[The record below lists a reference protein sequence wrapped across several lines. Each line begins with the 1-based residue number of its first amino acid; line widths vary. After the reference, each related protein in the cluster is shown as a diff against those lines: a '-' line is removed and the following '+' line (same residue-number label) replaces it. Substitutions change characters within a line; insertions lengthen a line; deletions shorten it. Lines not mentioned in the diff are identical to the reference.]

1 MKGLIFGLLFYLLG
15 EGHKP
20 FRNERR
26 QGMEKKNIDAKPFR
40 KEEVEKIM
48 MEVDKKLEE
57 FIKSGK
63 YKDVLIMMGNLGKYS
78 LTNQIYILLQNP
90 NASFVNGM
98 KGWNYLGRSIKKDE
112 KAIKIFAPVKTVED
126 VMLEDEDGKYI
137 TDEDGAIKTRKM
149 TVVKGYKPSFVF
161 DVSQTKGK
169 DIKAFK
175 MDDKTT
181 VEEKEL
187 IKAGLMSVVAKEG
200 YSVSYASKEEL
211 GQGCYGLCNHKEK
224 KILLLD
230 GMSDLQEISTL
241 VHECGH
247 ALAHNPYKAKFEGVT
262 ALPNRDIKEVEAES
276 IACVVC
282 SHLGLNTKDF
292 NFSYITGWADGD
304 ITKFRKNMDV
314 ISRYSLELINGIDKA
329 FIEDKKLKAKLERE
343 KEKSKT
349 HEEAI
354 RKPRPVEAV
363 AY

>member
-1 MKGLIFGLLFYLLG
+1 
-15 EGHKP
+15 
-20 FRNERR
+20 
-26 QGMEKKNIDAKPFR
+26 MEKKSIDAKPFR

-48 MEVDKKLEE
+48 EEVDKKLEE

-78 LTNQIYILLQNP
+78 LTNQVYILLQNP

-98 KGWNYLGRSIKKDE
+98 RGWNYLGRSIKKDE
-112 KAIKIFAPVKTVED
+112 KAIKIFAPVKTVEE
-126 VMLEDEDGKYI
+126 VMLEDEKGNYI
-137 TDEDGAIKTRKM
+137 TDDDGTIRTRKK
-149 TVVKGYKPSFVF
+149 TIVKAYKPSFVF

-169 DIKAFK
+169 EIKAFK
-175 MDDKTT
+175 MDEKTT

-187 IKAGLMSVVAKEG
+187 IKSGLMSAVAKEG
-200 YSVSYASKEEL
+200 YSVGYASEGEL
-211 GQGCYGLCNHKEK
+211 GQGCYGLCNHREK
-224 KILLLD
+224 RILLLE

-247 ALAHNPYKAKFEGVT
+247 ALAHNPAKAKFECVT
-262 ALPNRDIKEVEAES
+262 TLPDRDIKEVEAES

-282 SHLGLNTKDF
+282 SHLGLDTEDF

-314 ISRYSLELINGIDKA
+314 ISRYSLELINGIDEA
-329 FIEDKKLKAKLERE
+329 FIEDKKLKTKLQRE
-343 KEKSKT
+343 KEKS
-349 HEEAI
+349 EACEDSV
-354 RKPRPVEAV
+354 RRQRHVEAV

>member
-1 MKGLIFGLLFYLLG
+1 
-15 EGHKP
+15 
-20 FRNERR
+20 
-26 QGMEKKNIDAKPFR
+26 MEKKSIDAKPFR
-40 KEEVEKIM
+40 KEEVERIM
-48 MEVDKKLEE
+48 NEVDEKLEE

-126 VMLEDEDGKYI
+126 VMLEDENGNFI
-137 TDEDGAIKTRKM
+137 TDEDGAIKTRKIA
-149 TVVKGYKPSFVF
+149 VVKSCKPSFVF

-169 DIKAFK
+169 EIKAFK

-200 YSVSYASKEEL
+200 YSVSFASKEEL
-211 GQGCYGLCNHKEK
+211 GQGCYGLCNHKER
-224 KILLLD
+224 KIFLLD

-247 ALAHNPYKAKFEGVT
+247 ALAHNPYKAKFEGVMT
-262 ALPNRDIKEVEAES
+262 LPDRDIKEVEAES

-282 SHLGLNTKDF
+282 SHLGLDTKDF
-292 NFSYITGWADGD
+292 NFSYITGWAEGD

-314 ISRYSLELINGIDKA
+314 ISRYSLELINGIDEA
-329 FIEDKKLKAKLERE
+329 FIEDKKLKAKIERE
-343 KEKSKT
+343 KEKTET
-349 HEEAI
+349 HEETI
-354 RKPRPVEAV
+354 RKPRIVEAV
-363 AY
+363 AC